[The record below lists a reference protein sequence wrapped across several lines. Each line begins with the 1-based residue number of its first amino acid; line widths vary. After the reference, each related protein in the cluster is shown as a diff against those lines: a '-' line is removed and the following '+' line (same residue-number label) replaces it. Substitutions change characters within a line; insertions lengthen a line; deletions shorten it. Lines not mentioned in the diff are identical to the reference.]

1 MEFKLTIGFNPES
14 LQRIDAFLKAINA
27 EQQWNDVPVKYAKTV
42 STSPVKE
49 MTLGSGNATTVVSEN
64 GKTPVITL
72 EDLRKLTKD
81 KSDKGKET
89 KAKVKELIAEYAGS
103 VSDIPEDKYTE
114 YHNKLI
120 QL

>member
-1 MEFKLTIGFNPES
+1 MEFILTVGFNPET

-27 EQQWNDVPVKYAKTV
+27 EQPAPTEKANRVNRVSAVAAPAETAKEK
-42 STSPVKE
+42 S
-49 MTLGSGNATTVVSEN
+49 N
-64 GKTPVITL
+64 GTAPVITL

-81 KSDKGKET
+81 KSDKSKEN
-89 KAKVKELIAEYAGS
+89 KQKVKELIAEFAGS
-103 VSDIPEDKYTE
+103 VSDIPEDKYPE